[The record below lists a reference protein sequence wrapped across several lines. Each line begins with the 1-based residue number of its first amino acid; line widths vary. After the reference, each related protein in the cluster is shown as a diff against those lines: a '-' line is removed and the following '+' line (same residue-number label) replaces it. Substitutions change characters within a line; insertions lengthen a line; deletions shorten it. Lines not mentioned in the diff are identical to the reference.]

1 MQIVKVTYADGRTEE
16 TRLTPRALC
25 QAEEHAQINNWAAG
39 DASRIRQSYY
49 LAFIAMR
56 NAGHT
61 TTNMRLSLTLSTSG
75 WTPWKTSRSN
85 RKTRNQQT
93 LLSDRVA

>member
-25 QAEEHAQINNWAAG
+25 RAEEHAQINNWAAG

-61 TTNMRLSLTLSTSG
+61 TLDFDEWMDTVEDIALEQKDPEPANPTL
-75 WTPWKTSRSN
+75 
-85 RKTRNQQT
+85 
-93 LLSDRVA
+93 

>member
-25 QAEEHAQINNWAAG
+25 QAEEHAQI
-39 DASRIRQSYY
+39 ASRIRQSYY
-49 LAFIAMR
+49 LSFIAMR

-61 TTNMRLSLTLSTSG
+61 TLGFDEWMDTVEDIALEQKDPEPANPTL
-75 WTPWKTSRSN
+75 
-85 RKTRNQQT
+85 
-93 LLSDRVA
+93 

>member
-25 QAEEHAQINNWAAG
+25 QAEEHAAG

-61 TTNMRLSLTLSTSG
+61 TLGFDEWMDTVDDIALEQKDPEPANPTL
-75 WTPWKTSRSN
+75 
-85 RKTRNQQT
+85 
-93 LLSDRVA
+93 

>member
-25 QAEEHAQINNWAAG
+25 QAEEHAQINKWAVG

-49 LAFIAMR
+49 MAYLAMR
-56 NAGHT
+56 FAG
-61 TTNMRLSLTLSTSG
+61 NTS
-75 WTPWKTSRSN
+75 
-85 RKTRNQQT
+85 
-93 LLSDRVA
+93 

>member
-25 QAEEHAQINNWAAG
+25 QAEEHAQINKWAAG
-39 DASRIRQSYY
+39 DASRIS
-49 LAFIAMR
+49 FIAMR

-61 TTNMRLSLTLSTSG
+61 TLGFDEWMDTVDDIALEQTDPEPANPTL
-75 WTPWKTSRSN
+75 
-85 RKTRNQQT
+85 
-93 LLSDRVA
+93 

>member
-25 QAEEHAQINNWAAG
+25 QAEEHAQINKWAAG

-49 LAFIAMR
+49 LSFIAMR

-61 TTNMRLSLTLSTSG
+61 TLGFTSG

-85 RKTRNQQT
+85 RETRNQQT

>member
-25 QAEEHAQINNWAAG
+25 QAEEHAQINKWAAG

-49 LAFIAMR
+49 MAYLAMR
-56 NAGHT
+56 FAG
-61 TTNMRLSLTLSTSG
+61 NTSKPYDQ
-75 WTPWKTSRSN
+75 WLDDVDDIDVETPENPTE
-85 RKTRNQQT
+85 
-93 LLSDRVA
+93 

>member
-25 QAEEHAQINNWAAG
+25 QAEEHAQINKWEAG

-49 LAFIAMR
+49 MAYLAMR
-56 NAGHT
+56 FAG
-61 TTNMRLSLTLSTSG
+61 NTSKPYDQ
-75 WTPWKTSRSN
+75 WLDDVDDIDVETPENPTE
-85 RKTRNQQT
+85 
-93 LLSDRVA
+93 